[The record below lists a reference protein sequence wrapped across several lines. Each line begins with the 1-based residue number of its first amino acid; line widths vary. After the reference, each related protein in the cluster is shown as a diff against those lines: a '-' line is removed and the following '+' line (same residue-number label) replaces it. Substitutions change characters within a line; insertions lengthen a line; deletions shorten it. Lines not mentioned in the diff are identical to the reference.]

1 MAQGDEAFSKNKIY
15 WNDTLI
21 DCLVG
26 GDQGPTCKVK
36 GFGGDLKEKIYTS
49 ILKGISQANV
59 ACQNLAR
66 NQQ

>member
-1 MAQGDEAFSKNKIY
+1 LKSYLFEQYSYWLFS
-15 WNDTLI
+15 
-21 DCLVG
+21 G